1 MALPTIWWLYNWF
14 RHRDP
19 ERATRRVETHA
30 KELGAGVEEL
40 RADIKELKHMLRE
53 RSASTAG
60 QQEAQPGP
68 SLGDQIGSN
77 LEAGIET
84 LLEAGRE
91 AALRDK
97 TGKAAEAALDELI
110 AGRQAA
116 RHRIARDEAALW
128 RQKGAFAFLHDTGAA
143 IVAYAKAA
151 ELDPDDAKGWYWL
164 GQLQQRAGNLA
175 AAKTSFQ
182 RLLALRNSIA
192 DPQLVHW
199 THMLIGDVE
208 RDQGDL
214 AAALDQYR
222 RASSAITTLA
232 KRDPANAGMAARSL
246 RLA

>member
-1 MALPTIWWLYNWF
+1 MPKNLVPVSKNSS
-14 RHRDP
+14 
-19 ERATRRVETHA
+19 
-30 KELGAGVEEL
+30 
-40 RADIKELKHMLRE
+40 DIKELKHMLRE

-91 AALRDK
+91 GALRDK

-143 IVAYAKAA
+143 IMAYAKAA
-151 ELDPDDAKGWYWL
+151 ELHRDDAERL
-164 GQLQQRAGNLA
+164 GTGSASFNSAPAIWRRRGP
-175 AAKTSFQ
+175 SFQ
-182 RLLALRNSIA
+182 RLLALR
-192 DPQLVHW
+192 
-199 THMLIGDVE
+199 T
-208 RDQGDL
+208 
-214 AAALDQYR
+214 
-222 RASSAITTLA
+222 ASPT
-232 KRDPANAGMAARSL
+232 RSSFTGP
-246 RLA
+246 RC